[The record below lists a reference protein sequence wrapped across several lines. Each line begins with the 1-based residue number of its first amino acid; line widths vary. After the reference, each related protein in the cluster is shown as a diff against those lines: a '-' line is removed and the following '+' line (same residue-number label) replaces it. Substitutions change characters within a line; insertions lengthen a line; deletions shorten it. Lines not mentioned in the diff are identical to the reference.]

1 MATLRRL
8 LQQLSRLAHVNVDH
22 LGAHTGF
29 LRPAGCDEFITADHL
44 SGSSSMWRTNLNSI
58 GPRGISPRCCKHGG
72 IELHLD
78 VAICQWSALLRQF
91 RDGSPIASLR
101 RWSRSYCGANG
112 LMKRSS
118 TRAATACADLQRL
131 GISRRHRA
139 GNWSGHSASAG
150 RSRRQL
156 IVWPTVQ
163 HNSHAPAFSRQDLAR
178 HRSSGP
184 ACCRSH
190 PPAECGLGAGRTP
203 HPARE
208 MHRPA
213 APSNSARERK
223 SDVPGLAL
231 AHL

>member
-29 LRPAGCDEFITADHL
+29 LRPASCDEFITADHL
-44 SGSSSMWRTNLNSI
+44 SGFSSHVAQQLELDRPKRNF
-58 GPRGISPRCCKHGG
+58 PRCCKHGG

-139 GNWSGHSASAG
+139 GNWSGHPASAG
-150 RSRRQL
+150 RSPSPAHCLADSPAQFPRTGLFAARPSASSIERASL
-156 IVWPTVQ
+156 LPKPSTCRMWPR
-163 HNSHAPAFSRQDLAR
+163 SR
-178 HRSSGP
+178 
-184 ACCRSH
+184 
-190 PPAECGLGAGRTP
+190 
-203 HPARE
+203 
-208 MHRPA
+208 
-213 APSNSARERK
+213 
-223 SDVPGLAL
+223 
-231 AHL
+231 

>member
-1 MATLRRL
+1 MN
-8 LQQLSRLAHVNVDH
+8 SS
-22 LGAHTGF
+22 
-29 LRPAGCDEFITADHL
+29 DHL
-44 SGSSSMWRTNLNSI
+44 SGFSSHVAQQLELDRTKRNF
-58 GPRGISPRCCKHGG
+58 PRCCKHGG

-139 GNWSGHSASAG
+139 GNWSGHPASAG

-163 HNSHAPAFSRQDLAR
+163 HNSHAPAFSRQDLAH

-184 ACCRSH
+184 ACCRNH

-208 MHRPA
+208 MHRP
-213 APSNSARERK
+213 RLRRTQRGKRK
-223 SDVPGLAL
+223 SALRSSTSRADVPGLAL